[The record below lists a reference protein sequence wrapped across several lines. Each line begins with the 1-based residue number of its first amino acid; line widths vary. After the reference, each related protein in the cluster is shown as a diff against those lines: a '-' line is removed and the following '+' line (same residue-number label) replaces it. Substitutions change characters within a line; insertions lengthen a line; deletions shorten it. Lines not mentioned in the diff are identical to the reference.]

1 MTNMTV
7 EQMTK
12 IVYDAI
18 DDKLGQDIS
27 IINIGKVSSLCD
39 YFVIATAGSTR
50 QVKAIADNVQDALT
64 EYGIEPRSK
73 EGYQT
78 QNWILLDYGDV
89 MVHVFDEE
97 NRGFYNLEKLWKD
110 APYVAAIAPPI
121 AAVIWSYPGAIS
133 VTSGPST

>member
-50 QVKAIADNVQDALT
+50 QVKAIADNVQDELT
-64 EYGIEPRSK
+64 KYGIEPRSK
-73 EGYQT
+73 EGYESQT
-78 QNWILLDYGDV
+78 WIFLDYGDV
-89 MVHVFDEE
+89 MVDVFDEQ

-110 APYVAAIAPPI
+110 APYVDVDTLA
-121 AAVIWSYPGAIS
+121 
-133 VTSGPST
+133 

>member
-39 YFVIATAGSTR
+39 YFVIATDGSTR

-110 APYVAAIAPPI
+110 APYVDIDTLA
-121 AAVIWSYPGAIS
+121 
-133 VTSGPST
+133 

>member
-1 MTNMTV
+1 MATNR
-7 EQMTK
+7 
-12 IVYDAI
+12 
-18 DDKLGQDIS
+18 KLGRTTDIRMAMLK
-27 IINIGKVSSLCD
+27 NLTTDLLVHGKIETTLPR
-39 YFVIATAGSTR
+39 AKE
-50 QVKAIADNVQDALT
+50 VKAIADNVQDALT

-110 APYVAAIAPPI
+110 APYVDIDTLA
-121 AAVIWSYPGAIS
+121 
-133 VTSGPST
+133 

>member
-1 MTNMTV
+1 MTV

-50 QVKAIADNVQDALT
+50 QVKAIADNVQDELT
-64 EYGIEPRSK
+64 KHGIEPISK
-73 EGYQT
+73 EGYESQT
-78 QNWILLDYGDV
+78 WVLLDYGDV

-110 APYVAAIAPPI
+110 APYVDVDTLA
-121 AAVIWSYPGAIS
+121 
-133 VTSGPST
+133 

>member
-50 QVKAIADNVQDALT
+50 QVKAIADRCVKYA
-64 EYGIEPRSK
+64 RM
-73 EGYQT
+73 
-78 QNWILLDYGDV
+78 LLKSL
-89 MVHVFDEE
+89 
-97 NRGFYNLEKLWKD
+97 N
-110 APYVAAIAPPI
+110 
-121 AAVIWSYPGAIS
+121 S
-133 VTSGPST
+133 

>member
-12 IVYDAI
+12 IVYNAI
-18 DDKLGQDIS
+18 DDKLGQDIA

-39 YFVIATAGSTR
+39 YFVIATANSQR

-64 EYGIEPRSK
+64 EQGIEPRSK
-73 EGYQT
+73 EGYEN
-78 QNWILLDYGDV
+78 QNWILLDYGDI

-110 APYVAAIAPPI
+110 APYVD
-121 AAVIWSYPGAIS
+121 VD
-133 VTSGPST
+133 TLE

>member
-1 MTNMTV
+1 MTV

-39 YFVIATAGSTR
+39 YFVIATAGSSR

-64 EYGIEPRSK
+64 EQGVEPRAK
-73 EGYQT
+73 EGYDTQT
-78 QNWILLDYGDV
+78 WILLDYGDV
-89 MVHVFDEE
+89 IVHIFNEE
-97 NRGFYNLEKLWKD
+97 TRGFYNLEKLWKD
-110 APYVAAIAPPI
+110 APYVDVDTLA
-121 AAVIWSYPGAIS
+121 
-133 VTSGPST
+133 

>member
-39 YFVIATAGSTR
+39 YFVSLSI
-50 QVKAIADNVQDALT
+50 
-64 EYGIEPRSK
+64 
-73 EGYQT
+73 
-78 QNWILLDYGDV
+78 
-89 MVHVFDEE
+89 
-97 NRGFYNLEKLWKD
+97 
-110 APYVAAIAPPI
+110 
-121 AAVIWSYPGAIS
+121 
-133 VTSGPST
+133 

>member
-64 EYGIEPRSK
+64 EHGIEPRSK
-73 EGYQT
+73 EGYESQT
-78 QNWILLDYGDV
+78 WILLDYGDV

-97 NRGFYNLEKLWKD
+97 NRGFYNLEKLWRD
-110 APYVAAIAPPI
+110 VPRLDVEGMLA
-121 AAVIWSYPGAIS
+121 
-133 VTSGPST
+133 

>member
-1 MTNMTV
+1 MTV

-39 YFVIATAGSTR
+39 YFVIATASSSR

-64 EYGIEPRSK
+64 EYEIEPRSK
-73 EGYQT
+73 EGYDTQT
-78 QNWILLDYGDV
+78 WILLDYGDI
-89 MVHVFDEE
+89 MVHVFNEE
-97 NRGFYNLEKLWKD
+97 TRGFYNLEKLWKD
-110 APYVAAIAPPI
+110 APYVD
-121 AAVIWSYPGAIS
+121 VD
-133 VTSGPST
+133 TLE

>member
-27 IINIGKVSSLCD
+27 IINIGKVASLCD

-110 APYVAAIAPPI
+110 APYVDVDTLA
-121 AAVIWSYPGAIS
+121 
-133 VTSGPST
+133 